1 MKKNKRDR
9 ALGMDTE
16 ITRRDF
22 LDGVAVAI
30 GGAVVVPTLA
40 GATRVDAQTAAPG
53 AASPPPS
60 VSAQGPAL
68 GAASSDPANYPP
80 MRTGLRGQSDA
91 AMNAGHAVRDGE
103 AFSAPVDT
111 GEFYD
116 LVVVGAGMA
125 GLGAAYFYRK
135 QIPHSKVLVIE
146 GCDDFGGHAVRNEFM
161 VDGKRLIAGGG
172 TAALWR
178 PNTFPPEAQE
188 LIRDI
193 GIDREH
199 YEREVANNPNAPRD
213 LGLRR
218 AVLFAKESF
227 GDKKSFGV
235 DRLVPNP
242 PPELRL
248 RGGRGEEATTAAQ
261 LTEFLAQTPY
271 SAGTK
276 EGLLKLFT
284 EHRDWM
290 PGVPIA
296 EKVEQLK
303 KMSYIDFLSKVVK
316 IHPDAVAYVLS
327 VGGTG
332 SSNQAAG
339 PDTYSAWY
347 AWRRSAPGFNGMD
360 LPPASQLSNL
370 TKDPGLNIRFP
381 DNAANAARLLVRWLI
396 PDALPGRTMD
406 DSVLQRINYAALDLP
421 SNDVRFR
428 LSSTA
433 IRARHLGDP
442 LTAKEVEVT
451 YLRDG
456 RPYSVRTR
464 GVVMACFN
472 AIVPY
477 LVPELPE
484 AQKAALHMAVRKP
497 LVVTNVAIRNWRAFQ
512 KLGVSSISCPDMFYS
527 SIGLR
532 VGPELGGYRNAST
545 PDEPIVV
552 SMSLTARILEK
563 AGSGLPPR
571 EQWKASRTELQT
583 ITFETFERN
592 IRAQLDRVLGPGGFD
607 ARRDIAGI
615 IINRWSHAYA
625 SGSNELYDP
634 DYSHRMDAPW
644 VVGRQQFGRIT
655 ISNSDAA
662 GVSLTN
668 AAWQQ
673 SHRAVNEL
681 ITNVVRPV
689 FDFQWSERD
698 TAGEPGDYPNNF

>member
-1 MKKNKRDR
+1 MKKKKRDR
-9 ALGMDTE
+9 ALGMDAE

-22 LDGVAVAI
+22 LDGVAMVAI
-30 GGAVVVPTLA
+30 GGTIVPPLA
-40 GATRVDAQTAAPG
+40 GGTPVNAQTT
-53 AASPPPS
+53 SPPPPM
-60 VSAQGPAL
+60 SAQQVPP
-68 GAASSDPANYPP
+68 SDYPP
-80 MRTGLRGQSDA
+80 RITGLRGQTDA
-91 AMNAGHAVRDGE
+91 ARNAGHAVRDGS

-135 QIPHSKVLVIE
+135 QIPHSKVLLID
-146 GCDDFGGHAVRNEFM
+146 GCQDFGGHAVQNEFM
-161 VDGKRLIAGGG
+161 VDGTRLIVGGG

-188 LIRDI
+188 LMRDI
-193 GIDREH
+193 GIDRAH
-199 YEREVANNPNAPRD
+199 YEREVADNPNAPRE

-218 AVLFAKESF
+218 AMFFDKESF
-227 GDKKSFGV
+227 GE
-235 DRLVPNP
+235 DRLVMDP

-248 RGGRGEEATTAAQ
+248 RGRRGEGGTTNAQ
-261 LTEFLAQTPY
+261 FAEFFAQTPY
-271 SAGTK
+271 SAGTR

-290 PGVPIA
+290 PGVPTA

-303 KMSYIDFLSKVVK
+303 KMSYIDFVSNVVK
-316 IHPDAVAYVLS
+316 IHPDAVANILS

-347 AWRRSAPGFNGMD
+347 AWRRRAPGFNGMA

-370 TKDPGLNIRFP
+370 VKDPGRNINFP
-381 DNAANAARLLVRWLI
+381 DSAATAARLLVRWLI
-396 PDALPGRTMD
+396 PDALPGSTMD
-406 DSVLQRINYAALDLP
+406 DAVLERINYAALDRP
-421 SNDVRFR
+421 TNDVRIR
-428 LSSTA
+428 LSSTG
-433 IRARHLGDP
+433 IRARHLGEP

-456 RPYSVRTR
+456 RPYTVRTR

-477 LVPELPE
+477 LVPDLPE
-484 AQKAALHMAVRKP
+484 SQKAALHMAVRKP
-497 LVVTNVAIRNWRAFQ
+497 LMVTNVAIRNWRAFQ
-512 KLGVSSISCPDMFYS
+512 KLGVSSISCPGMFYE
-527 SIGLR
+527 SIGLS
-532 VGPELGGYRNAST
+532 VPTAIGGYQNAST

-552 SMSLTARILEK
+552 RMSLTARILEK

-571 EQWKASRTELQT
+571 EQWKASRAELEK

-592 IRAQLDRVLGPGGFD
+592 IREQLDRVLGPGGFD
-607 ARRDIAGI
+607 AQRDVAGI
-615 IINRWSHAYA
+615 IINRWGHAYA
-625 SGSNELYDP
+625 PGSNELYDP

-662 GVSLTN
+662 WVSLTN

>member
-1 MKKNKRDR
+1 MSKKKRDR
-9 ALGMDTE
+9 ALGMDAD

-22 LDGVAVAI
+22 LDGVAMAAI
-30 GGAVVVPTLA
+30 GGTIVPPMVGETP
-40 GATRVDAQTAAPG
+40 RHAQK
-53 AASPPPS
+53 ASPPPPM
-60 VSAQGPAL
+60 SAQQ
-68 GAASSDPANYPP
+68 AADYPP
-80 MRTGLRGQSDA
+80 MMTGLRGQTDA
-91 AMNAGHAVRDGE
+91 AMNAGHAVRDGT

-135 QIPHSKVLVIE
+135 QIPNSKVLVLDA
-146 GCDDFGGHAVRNEFM
+146 CQDFGGHAVRNEFM

-188 LIRDI
+188 LLRDI
-193 GIDREH
+193 GIDRPH
-199 YEREVANNPNAPRD
+199 YEREVANNPNAPRA
-213 LGLRR
+213 LGLRSS
-218 AVLFAKESF
+218 VFFGKESF
-227 GDKKSFGV
+227 GE
-235 DRLVPNP
+235 DRLVLNR
-242 PPELRL
+242 PPELGL
-248 RGGRGEEATTAAQ
+248 RGRRGEGGTTRAQ
-261 LTEFLAQTPY
+261 FAEFFAQTPY
-271 SAGTK
+271 SAGTQ

-290 PGVPIA
+290 PGVPTA

-303 KMSYIDFLSKVVK
+303 KMSYIDFVKNVVK

-332 SSNQAAG
+332 STNQTAG

-347 AWRRSAPGFNGMD
+347 AWRRGSPGFNGMA

-370 TKDPGLNIRFP
+370 VKDPGMNIAFP
-381 DNAANAARLLVRWLI
+381 DSAANAARLLVRWLI
-396 PDALPGRTMD
+396 PDALPGSTMD
-406 DSVLQRINYAALDLP
+406 DSVLQRINYAVLDRP
-421 SNDVRFR
+421 TNDVRIR

-433 IRARHLGDP
+433 IRARHLGEP

-456 RPYSVRTR
+456 RPYTVRTR
-464 GVVMACFN
+464 GVVMACYN

-477 LVPELPE
+477 LVPDLPE
-484 AQKAALHMAVRKP
+484 SQKAALHMAVRKP

-512 KLGVSSISCPDMFYS
+512 NLGVSSISCPGMFYE
-527 SIGLR
+527 SISLD
-532 VGPELGGYRNAST
+532 VPPAIGGYQNAST

-552 SMSLTARILEK
+552 RMYLTARILEK

-571 EQWKASRTELQT
+571 EQWKESRSELQE

-592 IRAQLDRVLGPGGFD
+592 IREQLDRVLGPGGFD
-607 ARRDIAGI
+607 AQRDVAGI
-615 IINRWSHAYA
+615 IINRWAHGYA
-625 SGSNELYDP
+625 PGSNELYDP
-634 DYSHRMDAPW
+634 DWSHRMDAPW
-644 VVGRQQFGRIT
+644 IVGRRQFGRIT

-662 GVSLTN
+662 WVSLTN

-681 ITNVVRPV
+681 INNVVRPV

-698 TAGEPGDYPNNF
+698 TAGEPGDFPNNF

>member
-1 MKKNKRDR
+1 MDKKKRDNKKKRDR
-9 ALGMDTE
+9 ALGMDAE

-22 LDGVAVAI
+22 LDGVAMVAV
-30 GGAVVVPTLA
+30 GGTMVPPLA
-40 GATRVDAQTAAPG
+40 GGTAVNAQT
-53 AASPPPS
+53 ASPPPPM
-60 VSAQGPAL
+60 SAEQA
-68 GAASSDPANYPP
+68 ANYPP
-80 MRTGLRGQSDA
+80 RITGLRGQTDA
-91 AMNAGHAVRDGE
+91 AKNAGHALRDGR

-135 QIPHSKVLVIE
+135 QIPQSKVLVID
-146 GCDDFGGHAVRNEFM
+146 GCQDFGGHAVQNEFM
-161 VDGKRLIAGGG
+161 VDGTRLIAGGG
-172 TAALWR
+172 TYALWR

-193 GIDREH
+193 GIDRAH
-199 YEREVANNPNAPRD
+199 YEREVAESPNTWGDSATTPIGTPPEE
-213 LGLRR
+213 LGLRQ
-218 AVLFAKESF
+218 AMFFGKESF
-227 GDKKSFGV
+227 GE
-235 DRLVPNP
+235 DRLVMDP
-242 PPELRL
+242 PPELGL
-248 RGGRGEEATTAAQ
+248 RGGGGEEGTTSAQ
-261 LTEFLAQTPY
+261 FAKFIAQTPY
-271 SAGTK
+271 SAGTR

-290 PGVPIA
+290 PGVPTA

-303 KMSYIDFLSKVVK
+303 KMSYIEFVSKVVK
-316 IHPDAVAYVLS
+316 IHPDAVANILS

-332 SSNQAAG
+332 GTNQTAG

-347 AWRRSAPGFNGMD
+347 AWRRGAPGFNGMA

-370 TKDPGLNIRFP
+370 VKDPGMNIRFP
-381 DNAANAARLLVRWLI
+381 DNAATAARLLVRWLI
-396 PDALPGRTMD
+396 PDALPGSTMD
-406 DSVLQRINYAALDLP
+406 DAVLERINYAALDRP
-421 SNDVRFR
+421 TNDVRIR
-428 LSSTA
+428 LSSTG
-433 IRARHLGDP
+433 IRARHLGEP

-456 RPYSVRTR
+456 RPHTVRAR

-472 AIVPY
+472 AIVPH
-477 LVPELPE
+477 LVPDLPE
-484 AQKAALHMAVRKP
+484 SQKAALHMAVRKP
-497 LVVTNVAIRNWRAFQ
+497 LITTNVAIRNWRAFQ
-512 KLGVSSISCPDMFYS
+512 KLGVSSISCPGMFYE
-527 SIGLR
+527 SIGLYI
-532 VGPELGGYRNAST
+532 PPAIGGYQNAST
-545 PDEPIVV
+545 PDEPIVI

-571 EQWKASRTELQT
+571 EQWKESRAELEK

-592 IRAQLDRVLGPGGFD
+592 IREQLDRVLGPGGFD
-607 ARRDIAGI
+607 AQRDVAGI
-615 IINRWSHAYA
+615 IINRWGHAYA
-625 SGSNELYDP
+625 TGSNELYDP

-681 ITNVVRPV
+681 INNVVRPV

>member
-1 MKKNKRDR
+1 MNKKKRDR
-9 ALGMDTE
+9 ALGMDAE

-22 LDGVAVAI
+22 LDGVAMVAV
-30 GGAVVVPTLA
+30 GGTMVPPLA
-40 GATRVDAQTAAPG
+40 GGTSVNAQT
-53 AASPPPS
+53 ASPPPPM
-60 VSAQGPAL
+60 SAQQVPP
-68 GAASSDPANYPP
+68 SDYPP
-80 MRTGLRGQSDA
+80 RITGLRGQTDA
-91 AMNAGHAVRDGE
+91 ARNAGHAVRDGS

-135 QIPHSKVLVIE
+135 QIPGSKVLLID
-146 GCDDFGGHAVRNEFM
+146 GCQDFGGHAVQNEFM
-161 VDGKRLIAGGG
+161 VDGTRLIAGGG
-172 TAALWR
+172 TGALWR

-193 GIDREH
+193 GIDRTH
-199 YEREVANNPNAPRD
+199 YEREVANNPNAPRE

-218 AVLFAKESF
+218 SVFFDKESF
-227 GDKKSFGV
+227 GE
-235 DRLVPNP
+235 DRLVMDP
-242 PPELRL
+242 PPELGL
-248 RGGRGEEATTAAQ
+248 RGRRGEEGTTSAQ
-261 LTEFLAQTPY
+261 FAEFFAQTPY
-271 SAGTK
+271 SAGTR

-290 PGVPIA
+290 PGVPTA

-303 KMSYIDFLSKVVK
+303 KMSYIDFVSKVVK
-316 IHPDAVAYVLS
+316 IHPDAVAHVLS
-327 VGGTG
+327 VGGLGGT
-332 SSNQAAG
+332 NQTAG

-347 AWRRSAPGFNGMD
+347 ASRRGAPGFNAMA

-370 TKDPGLNIRFP
+370 VKDPGMNIRFP
-381 DNAANAARLLVRWLI
+381 DSAATAARLLVRWLI
-396 PDALPGRTMD
+396 PDALPGSTMD
-406 DSVLQRINYAALDLP
+406 DAVLERINYAALDRP
-421 SNDVRFR
+421 TNDVRIR
-428 LSSTA
+428 LSSTG
-433 IRARHLGDP
+433 IRARHLGEP

-456 RPYSVRTR
+456 RPYTVRAR

-477 LVPELPE
+477 LVPDLPE
-484 AQKAALHMAVRKP
+484 SQKAALHMAVRKP
-497 LVVTNVAIRNWRAFQ
+497 LVTTNVAIRNWRAFQ
-512 KLGVSSISCPDMFYS
+512 KLGVSSISCPGMFYT
-527 SIGLR
+527 SIGLS
-532 VGPELGGYRNAST
+532 VAPAIGGYQNAST

-552 SMSLTARILEK
+552 RMSLTARILEK

-571 EQWKASRTELQT
+571 EQWKASRTELEK

-592 IRAQLDRVLGPGGFD
+592 IREQLDRVLGPGGFD
-607 ARRDIAGI
+607 TQRDVAGM
-615 IINRWSHAYA
+615 IINRWSHGYA
-625 SGSNELYDP
+625 PGSNELYDP

-662 GVSLTN
+662 WVSLTN

-681 ITNVVRPV
+681 INNVVRPV

>member
-1 MKKNKRDR
+1 MDKKKRDNKKKRDR
-9 ALGMDTE
+9 ALGMDAE

-22 LDGVAVAI
+22 LDGVAMVAV
-30 GGAVVVPTLA
+30 GGTMVPPLA
-40 GATRVDAQTAAPG
+40 GGTPVDAET
-53 AASPPPS
+53 ASPPPPM
-60 VSAQGPAL
+60 SAQQA
-68 GAASSDPANYPP
+68 ANYPP
-80 MRTGLRGQSDA
+80 RITGLRGQTDA
-91 AMNAGHAVRDGE
+91 AKNAGHALRDGR
-103 AFSAPVDT
+103 AFSSPVDT

-135 QIPHSKVLVIE
+135 QIPQSKVLVID
-146 GCDDFGGHAVRNEFM
+146 GCQDFGGHAVQNEFM
-161 VDGKRLIAGGG
+161 VDGTRLIVGGG

-188 LIRDI
+188 LMRDI
-193 GIDREH
+193 GIDRAH
-199 YEREVANNPNAPRD
+199 YYREVANNPNAPRK

-218 AVLFAKESF
+218 SVFFDKESF
-227 GDKKSFGV
+227 GE
-235 DRLVPNP
+235 DRLVMDP

-248 RGGRGEEATTAAQ
+248 RGRRGGEGTTSAQ
-261 LTEFLAQTPY
+261 FAKFFAQTPY
-271 SAGTK
+271 SAGTR

-303 KMSYIDFLSKVVK
+303 KMSYIEFVSKVVK
-316 IHPDAVAYVLS
+316 IHPDAVAHVLS

-347 AWRRSAPGFNGMD
+347 AWRRGAPGFNGMA

-370 TKDPGLNIRFP
+370 VKDPGRNISFP
-381 DNAANAARLLVRWLI
+381 DNAATAARLLVRWLI
-396 PDALPGRTMD
+396 PDALPGSTMD
-406 DSVLQRINYAALDLP
+406 DAVLERINYAALDRP
-421 SNDVRFR
+421 TNDVRVR

-433 IRARHLGDP
+433 IRARHLGEP

-456 RPYSVRTR
+456 RPHTVRAR

-472 AIVPY
+472 AIVPH
-477 LVPELPE
+477 LVPDLPE
-484 AQKAALHMAVRKP
+484 SQKAALHMAVRKP
-497 LVVTNVAIRNWRAFQ
+497 LITTKVAIRNWRAFQ
-512 KLGVSSISCPDMFYS
+512 KLGVSSISCPGMFYTS
-527 SIGLR
+527 MGLS
-532 VGPELGGYRNAST
+532 VPTAIGGYQNAST

-571 EQWKASRTELQT
+571 EQWKESRAELEK

-592 IRAQLDRVLGPGGFD
+592 IREQLDRVLGPGGFD
-607 ARRDIAGI
+607 AQRDVAGI
-615 IINRWSHAYA
+615 IINRWGHAYA
-625 SGSNELYDP
+625 TGSNELYDP

-681 ITNVVRPV
+681 INNVVRPV

>member
-1 MKKNKRDR
+1 MNKKKRDR
-9 ALGMDTE
+9 ALGMDE
-16 ITRRDF
+16 GISRRDF
-22 LDGVAVAI
+22 LDGVAITV
-30 GGAVVVPTLA
+30 GGTMMVPTLA
-40 GATRVDAQTAAPG
+40 GGTPAHAQTASSQLPLPSA
-53 AASPPPS
+53 PPS
-60 VSAQGPAL
+60 
-68 GAASSDPANYPP
+68 DYPP
-80 MRTGLRGQSDA
+80 MITGLRGQTDA
-91 AMNAGHAVRDGE
+91 AMNAGHAVRDGT

-135 QIPHSKVLVIE
+135 QIPHSKVLLIDACE
-146 GCDDFGGHAVRNEFM
+146 DFGGHAVRNEFM

-178 PNTFPPEAQE
+178 PNTFTPEAQE
-188 LIRDI
+188 LMRDI
-193 GIDREH
+193 GIDRAH
-199 YEREVANNPNAPRD
+199 HDREVAKNPNAPRE

-218 AVLFAKESF
+218 AVFF
-227 GDKKSFGV
+227 GKASSGE
-235 DRLVPNP
+235 DRLVMDP
-242 PPELRL
+242 PPELGL
-248 RGGRGEEATTAAQ
+248 RGRRGEEGTTNAQ
-261 LTEFLAQTPY
+261 FAEFFAQTPY
-271 SAGTK
+271 SAGTR

-290 PGVPIA
+290 PGVPTA

-303 KMSYIDFLSKVVK
+303 KMSYIDFVSNVVK
-316 IHPDAVAYVLS
+316 IHPDAVAHVLS

-332 SSNQAAG
+332 GTNQTAG

-347 AWRRSAPGFNGMD
+347 AWRKSAPGFNGMA

-370 TKDPGLNIRFP
+370 VKDPGRNIAWP
-381 DNAANAARLLVRWLI
+381 DNATTAARLLVRWLI
-396 PDALPGRTMD
+396 PDALPGRTAD
-406 DSVLQRINYAALDLP
+406 DSVLQNIDYAALDRP
-421 SNDVRFR
+421 TNDVRIR

-442 LTAKEVEVT
+442 VTAKEVEVT

-456 RPYSVRTR
+456 RPHTVRAR

-472 AIVPY
+472 AIIPY
-477 LVPELPE
+477 LVPDLPE

-497 LVVTNVAIRNWRAFQ
+497 LVTTSVAIRNWRAFQ
-512 KLGVSSISCPDMFYS
+512 KLGVSSINCPGMFYT
-527 SIGLR
+527 SIGLS
-532 VGPELGGYRNAST
+532 VPTAIGGYQNAST

-552 SMSLTARILEK
+552 RMSLTARILEK

-571 EQWKASRTELQT
+571 EQWKASRTELQE

-592 IRAQLDRVLGPGGFD
+592 IRSQLDRVLGPGGFD
-607 ARRDIAGI
+607 SQRDVAGI

-625 SGSNELYDP
+625 PGSNELYDP
-634 DYSHRMDAPW
+634 DWSHRMDAPW

-662 GVSLTN
+662 WVSLTN

-681 ITNVVRPV
+681 ICNVVRPV
-689 FDFQWSERD
+689 FDWQWSESMH
-698 TAGEPGDYPNNF
+698 AGEPGDFPNNF

>member
-1 MKKNKRDR
+1 MSKKKRDR
-9 ALGMDTE
+9 ALGMGAE

-22 LDGVAVAI
+22 LDGVAMVAI
-30 GGAVVVPTLA
+30 GGTMVPTLA
-40 GATRVDAQTAAPG
+40 GATPVDAPK
-53 AASPPPS
+53 ASPPPPM
-60 VSAQGPAL
+60 SAQQ
-68 GAASSDPANYPP
+68 AADYPP
-80 MRTGLRGQSDA
+80 MITGLRGQNDA
-91 AMNAGHAVRDGE
+91 AMNAGHAVRDGT
-103 AFSAPVDT
+103 AFNNPVDT

-135 QIPHSKVLVIE
+135 QIPHSKVLLIDACE
-146 GCDDFGGHAVRNEFM
+146 DFGGHAVRNEFM
-161 VDGKRLIAGGG
+161 VDGTRLIAGGG
-172 TAALWR
+172 TDALWR

-193 GIDREH
+193 GIDRAH
-199 YEREVANNPNAPRD
+199 YEREVANRPNAPRE
-213 LGLRR
+213 LGLRG
-218 AVLFAKESF
+218 AVFFDEESF
-227 GDKKSFGV
+227 GE
-235 DRLVPNP
+235 DRLVMNP
-242 PPELRL
+242 PREMRL
-248 RGGRGEEATTAAQ
+248 RGGRGEATTSAQ
-261 LTEFLAQTPY
+261 FAEFFAQTPY
-271 SAGTK
+271 SAGTR

-290 PGVPIA
+290 PGVPTA

-303 KMSYIDFLSKVVK
+303 KMSYVDFVSNVVK
-316 IHPDAVAYVLS
+316 IHPDAVAYLLS
-327 VGGTG
+327 IGGTG
-332 SSNQAAG
+332 GTNQTAG

-347 AWRRSAPGFNGMD
+347 AWRRGAPGFDGMS

-370 TKDPGLNIRFP
+370 TTDPGLNIRFP
-381 DNAANAARLLVRWLI
+381 DSAANAARLLVRWLI
-396 PDALPGRTMD
+396 PDALPGSTMD
-406 DSVLQRINYAALDLP
+406 DSVLQRIDYAALDRP
-421 SNDVRFR
+421 TNDVRIR
-428 LSSTA
+428 LSSTV
-433 IRARHLGDP
+433 IRASHLGDP

-451 YLRDG
+451 YMRDG
-456 RPYSVRTR
+456 RPYTVRAR

-477 LVPELPE
+477 LVPDLPE
-484 AQKAALHMAVRKP
+484 SQKAALHMAVRKP
-497 LVVTNVAIRNWRAFQ
+497 LVATNVAIRNWRAFQ
-512 KLGVSSISCPDMFYS
+512 NMGVSSISCPSMFFQ
-527 SIGLR
+527 SIGLS
-532 VGPELGGYRNAST
+532 VAPAIGGYQNAST

-552 SMSLTARILEK
+552 SMSLTARILEQ

-571 EQWKASRTELQT
+571 EQWKASRTELQK

-592 IRAQLDRVLGPGGFD
+592 IREQLDRVLGPGGFD
-607 ARRDIAGI
+607 AQRDVAGI
-615 IINRWSHAYA
+615 IINRWSHGYA

-662 GVSLTN
+662 WVSLTN

-681 ITNVVRPV
+681 ICNVVRPV

>member
-1 MKKNKRDR
+1 MANKKSDR
-9 ALGMDTE
+9 ALGMDAG

-30 GGAVVVPTLA
+30 GGTMIPTLA
-40 GATRVDAQTAAPG
+40 DGTPDSAQT
-53 AASPPPS
+53 ASPPPPM
-60 VSAQGPAL
+60 SAQQVAP
-68 GAASSDPANYPP
+68 SDYPP
-80 MRTGLRGQSDA
+80 MITGLRGQTDA
-91 AMNAGHAVRDGE
+91 ARNAGHSVRDGK
-103 AFSAPVDT
+103 ALSAPVDT

-135 QIPHSKVLVIE
+135 QIPGSKVLLIDA
-146 GCDDFGGHAVRNEFM
+146 CPDFGGHAVRNEFM
-161 VDGKRLIAGGG
+161 VEGKRLIAGGG
-172 TAALWR
+172 TYALWR

-188 LIRDI
+188 LLRDI
-193 GIDREH
+193 GIDRKH
-199 YEREVANNPNAPRD
+199 YERQVADTPDPLKELELQPAMFFD
-213 LGLRR
+213 
-218 AVLFAKESF
+218 KESF
-227 GDKKSFGV
+227 GT
-235 DRLVPNP
+235 DRLVMDP

-248 RGGRGEEATTAAQ
+248 RGGGEERTTSAQ
-261 LTEFLAQTPY
+261 LAEFFARTPY
-271 SAGTK
+271 SPGTR
-276 EGLLKLFT
+276 EGLMKLFT

-290 PGVPIA
+290 PGAPTQ
-296 EKVEQLK
+296 EKVAQLK
-303 KMSYIDFLSKVVK
+303 KMSYIDFVSNVVK

-332 SSNQAAG
+332 GTNQTAG

-347 AWRRSAPGFNGMD
+347 AWRRGAPGFLGMA

-370 TKDPGLNIRFP
+370 VKDPGMNIRFP
-381 DNAANAARLLVRWLI
+381 DNAATAARLLVRWLI
-396 PDALPGRTMD
+396 PDALPGSTMD
-406 DSVLQRINYAALDLP
+406 DAVLQRIDYAALDRP
-421 SNDVRFR
+421 TNDVRVR
-428 LSSTA
+428 LNSTA

-456 RPYSVRTR
+456 RPHNVRAR
-464 GVVMACFN
+464 GVVMACYN

-477 LVPELPE
+477 LVPDLP
-484 AQKAALHMAVRKP
+484 APQKAALHMAVRKP
-497 LVVTNVAIRNWRAFQ
+497 LVTTNVAIRNWRAFQ
-512 KLGVSSISCPDMFYS
+512 KLGVSSINCPGMFYQ
-527 SIGLR
+527 SISVDL
-532 VGPELGGYRNAST
+532 PPAIGGYQNAST
-545 PDEPIVV
+545 PDEPVV
-552 SMSLTARILEK
+552 LYMPLTARILEK

-571 EQWKASRTELQT
+571 EQWKVSRTELEN
-583 ITFETFERN
+583 ITFEKFERN
-592 IRAQLDRVLGPGGFD
+592 IREQLNRVLGPGGFD
-607 ARRDIAGI
+607 AQRDVAGI
-615 IINRWSHAYA
+615 TINRWAHGYA
-625 SGSNELYDP
+625 PGSNELYDP

-662 GVSLTN
+662 WVSLTN

-673 SHRAVNEL
+673 SHRAVTEL

>member
-1 MKKNKRDR
+1 MNKKKRDR
-9 ALGMDTE
+9 ALGMGAE

-22 LDGVAVAI
+22 LDGVAMAV
-30 GGAVVVPTLA
+30 GGSMVVPTLA
-40 GATRVDAQTAAPG
+40 GATPVDAPK
-53 AASPPPS
+53 ASPPPPMT
-60 VSAQGPAL
+60 AQQ
-68 GAASSDPANYPP
+68 AADYPP
-80 MRTGLRGQSDA
+80 MITGLRGQNDA
-91 AMNAGHAVRDGE
+91 AMNAGHAVRDGT
-103 AFSAPVDT
+103 AFNNPVDT

-116 LVVVGAGMA
+116 LVVVGTGMA

-135 QIPHSKVLVIE
+135 QIPQSKVLLID
-146 GCDDFGGHAVRNEFM
+146 GCEDFGGHAVRNEFM
-161 VDGKRLIAGGG
+161 VDGTRLIAGGG
-172 TAALWR
+172 TAALWL
-178 PNTFPPEAQE
+178 PNTFQPEAQE

-193 GIDREH
+193 GIDRAH
-199 YEREVANNPNAPRD
+199 YEREVANNPNAPRE
-213 LGLRR
+213 LGLRQ
-218 AVLFAKESF
+218 AVFFDKESF
-227 GDKKSFGV
+227 GEDQ
-235 DRLVPNP
+235 LVMNP

-248 RGGRGEEATTAAQ
+248 RGGRGEGGTTSAQ
-261 LTEFLAQTPY
+261 FAEFFAQTPY
-271 SAGTK
+271 STGTR
-276 EGLLKLFT
+276 EGLLKVFT

-303 KMSYIDFLSKVVK
+303 KMSYIDFVRNVVK
-316 IHPDAVAYVLS
+316 IHPDAVAYLLS
-327 VGGTG
+327 IGGTG

-347 AWRRSAPGFNGMD
+347 AWRRGAPGFNGMA

-370 TKDPGLNIRFP
+370 VKDPGLNIRFP
-381 DNAANAARLLVRWLI
+381 DSAANAARLLVRWLI
-396 PDALPGRTMD
+396 PDALPGSTMD
-406 DSVLQRINYAALDLP
+406 DSVLQRIDYAALDRP
-421 SNDVRFR
+421 TNDVRIR
-428 LSSTA
+428 LSSTGV
-433 IRARHLGDP
+433 RAEHVGDP

-451 YLRDG
+451 YMRDG
-456 RPYSVRTR
+456 RPYTVRAR
-464 GVVMACFN
+464 GVVMACHN

-477 LVPELPE
+477 LVPDLPE
-484 AQKAALHMAVRKP
+484 SQKAALHMAVRKP
-497 LVVTNVAIRNWRAFQ
+497 LVTTNVAIRNWRAFQ
-512 KLGVSSISCPDMFYS
+512 KLGVSSISCPSMFYER
-527 SIGLR
+527 IGL
-532 VGPELGGYRNAST
+532 VVPTAVGGYQNAST

-571 EQWKASRTELQT
+571 EQWKTSRRELQK

-592 IRAQLDRVLGPGGFD
+592 IREQLDRVLGPGGFD
-607 ARRDIAGI
+607 AQRDVAGI
-615 IINRWSHAYA
+615 IINRWSHGYA
-625 SGSNELYDP
+625 PGSNELYDP

-681 ITNVVRPV
+681 IHNVVRPV